1 MDMEEGFELLMTA
14 QKQYAEDR
22 MYMRWII
29 NYQHIS
35 FSEFK
40 NQLLA
45 PQNNSSNDA
54 RSEVEILDMVERIL
68 DKNEHI

>member
-1 MDMEEGFELLMTA
+1 MEEGMELLLTA
-14 QKQYAEDR
+14 HEQYAEER

-40 NQLLA
+40 NQLSQ
-45 PQNNSSNDA
+45 PRQESSNDT
-54 RSEVEILDMVERIL
+54 RSEDEILDMVERIL

>member
-1 MDMEEGFELLMTA
+1 MEEGFELLTTA
-14 QKQYAEDR
+14 QEQYSEDR

-35 FSEFK
+35 YSEFK
-40 NQLLA
+40 NQLLQ
-45 PQNNSSNDA
+45 PKQESLSDT
-54 RSEVEILDMVERIL
+54 RSEDEILDMVERIL